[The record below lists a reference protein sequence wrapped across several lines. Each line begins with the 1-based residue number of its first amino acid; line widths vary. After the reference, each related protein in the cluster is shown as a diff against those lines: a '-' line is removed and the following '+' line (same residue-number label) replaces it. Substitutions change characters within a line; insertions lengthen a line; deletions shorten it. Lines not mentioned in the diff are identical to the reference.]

1 MANLFVA
8 IIGILLFTWISIVAG
23 AFVAKYEGNLF
34 PVVDINSFEII
45 DIATFDKPGDWRLV
59 TIQFDQIRNDCSL
72 VGTEWYFHLG
82 TGDMFNELV
91 IPNYIYC
98 LEKIEDKK
106 YQVQVVLRTEDPYDI
121 LNRSD
126 IFLVHECHSGYF
138 WTTRT
143 QINNTIF

>member
-1 MANLFVA
+1 MDEHKTSKYNFKNK
-8 IIGILLFTWISIVAG
+8 IG
-23 AFVAKYEGNLF
+23 
-34 PVVDINSFEII
+34 
-45 DIATFDKPGDWRLV
+45 IATFDKPGDWRLV

-82 TGDMFNELV
+82 TGDMINELV
-91 IPNYIYC
+91 IPNYIYS
-98 LEKIEDKK
+98 LEKIEDNI